1 MTSTSTYDRTL
12 ITKNYLHSVID
23 CIENNG
29 YDLKD
34 FEISTERVQSYTKGK
49 LNPKSIIYVYRISSE
64 IEKNYVLEGGI
75 SFSDKLC
82 EDLGSQVFDN
92 PYIE

>member
-1 MTSTSTYDRTL
+1 MISTSTYDRTL
-12 ITKNYLHSVID
+12 ITINYLHLVID

-34 FEISTERVQSYTKGK
+34 FEISTERIQSYTKGK

-64 IEKNYVLEGGI
+64 IEKTTY
-75 SFSDKLC
+75 
-82 EDLGSQVFDN
+82 
-92 PYIE
+92 

>member
-1 MTSTSTYDRTL
+1 M
-12 ITKNYLHSVID
+12 HSVID

-34 FEISTERVQSYTKGK
+34 FEISTERIQSYTKGK
-49 LNPKSIIYVYRISSE
+49 LNQKSIIYVYRISSE
-64 IEKNYVLEGGI
+64 IEKNYVFEGGI

>member
-12 ITKNYLHSVID
+12 ITINYLHLVID

-34 FEISTERVQSYTKGK
+34 FEISTERIQSYTKGK

-64 IEKNYVLEGGI
+64 IEKTTY
-75 SFSDKLC
+75 
-82 EDLGSQVFDN
+82 
-92 PYIE
+92 